1 MLFRFEGIARVTES
15 NVPLISLSFSLSLSL
30 SLSLYLS
37 LLRPFCNNEVYSR
50 HVFRPWPAIQEKA
63 SKKTITKLH
72 PRYCQI
78 YIRSEDSKI
87 RRSARCRHASMI
99 KLNNIYATREQCIPS
114 IVLDISVLFVML
126 YFFPFSLWGRRL
138 HGFKTRS
145 KWNTKWNAK

>member
-15 NVPLISLSFSLSLSL
+15 NVPLISLP
-30 SLSLYLS
+30 LSLYLS
-37 LLRPFCNNEVYSR
+37 LSWDLSVTMKCIRGTCSDRGPQYRKKRV
-50 HVFRPWPAIQEKA
+50 
-63 SKKTITKLH
+63 KKTITKLH

-126 YFFPFSLWGRRL
+126 HFFPFSLWGRRL